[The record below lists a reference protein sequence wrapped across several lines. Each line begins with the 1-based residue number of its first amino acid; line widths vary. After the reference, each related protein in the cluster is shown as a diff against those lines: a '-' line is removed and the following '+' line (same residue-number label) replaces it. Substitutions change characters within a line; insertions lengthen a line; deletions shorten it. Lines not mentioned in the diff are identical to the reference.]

1 MFFELLFFTFFRV
14 KNRNH
19 KKLSSFLYLAY
30 LNKNELKRIVISVTN
45 DLTTDQRVEKTCE
58 ALSEIGYD
66 VVLVGRK
73 LKTSLPIQKNYKTV
87 RFRLL
92 FNKGFLFYAEFNI
105 RLFIFLLFTKKN
117 LLFSNDLD
125 TLLPNYLLSLL
136 QQKTLVFDSHELFSE
151 IPELVTKPRIKNFWL
166 YLEKKLIPKL
176 KNVITVSNSIKNHY
190 LNLYGVS
197 ATVVRNIPKIQKI
210 EPKEFDVNTDEKKII
225 LYQGAVNIGRGI
237 ELMIDT
243 MPLLDKYLFIVIG
256 DGDILKELKEKVKLQ
271 NLNNKVKFL
280 GKKSPEELKKLTL
293 SASIGMSLEEDLGLN
308 YRYALPNKVFDYL
321 HANIPV
327 IIADLPEMRA
337 LIEKYSIGEILTER
351 SPEVLAKTIMQMA
364 TKSYAKELLIAKEKL
379 NWNNEKK
386 KLTSIFFNLD

>member
-1 MFFELLFFTFFRV
+1 M

-210 EPKEFDVNTDEKKII
+210 DPKEFDVNTDEKKII

-337 LIEKYSIGEILTER
+337 LIEKYSFGEILTER
-351 SPEVLAKTIMQMA
+351 SPEVLAKILKQMT
-364 TKSYAKELLIAKEKL
+364 TKSYKKELAMAKEKL
-379 NWNNEKK
+379 NWSKEKK
-386 KLTSIFFNLD
+386 KLTSIFFKLD

>member
-1 MFFELLFFTFFRV
+1 M

-125 TLLPNYLLSLL
+125 SLLPNYLLSLL

-210 EPKEFDVNTDEKKII
+210 DPKEFDVNTDEKKII

-351 SPEVLAKTIMQMA
+351 SPEVLAKIIKQMT
-364 TKSYAKELLIAKEKL
+364 TKSYKKELAMAKEKL
-379 NWNNEKK
+379 NWSKEKK
-386 KLTSIFFNLD
+386 KLTSIFFKLD

>member
-1 MFFELLFFTFFRV
+1 M
-14 KNRNH
+14 KKRNH
-19 KKLSSFLYLAY
+19 KKLPSFLYLAY
-30 LNKNELKRIVISVTN
+30 LNKNVLKRIVISVTN

-87 RFRLL
+87 RFCLL

-210 EPKEFDVNTDEKKII
+210 DPKEFDVNTDEKKII

-351 SPEVLAKTIMQMA
+351 SPEVLAKIIKQMT
-364 TKSYAKELLIAKEKL
+364 TKSYKKELAMAKEKL
-379 NWNNEKK
+379 NWSKEKK
-386 KLTSIFFNLD
+386 KLTSIFFKLD

>member
-1 MFFELLFFTFFRV
+1 M
-14 KNRNH
+14 KKRNH
-19 KKLSSFLYLAY
+19 KKLPSFLYLAY
-30 LNKNELKRIVISVTN
+30 LNKNVLKRIVISVTN

-87 RFRLL
+87 RFCLL

-210 EPKEFDVNTDEKKII
+210 DPKEFDVNTDEKKII

-337 LIEKYSIGEILTER
+337 LIEKYSFGEILTER
-351 SPEVLAKTIMQMA
+351 SPEVLAKILKQMT
-364 TKSYAKELLIAKEKL
+364 TKSYKKELAMAKEKL
-379 NWNNEKK
+379 NWSKEKK
-386 KLTSIFFNLD
+386 KLTSIFFKLD

>member
-1 MFFELLFFTFFRV
+1 M

-19 KKLSSFLYLAY
+19 KKLPSFLYLAY

-105 RLFIFLLFTKKN
+105 RLFIFLLFTKKTI
-117 LLFSNDLD
+117 LFSNDLD

-136 QQKTLVFDSHELFSE
+136 QRKTLVFDSHELFSE
-151 IPELVTKPRIKNFWL
+151 IPELVTKPRVKNFWL

-190 LNLYGVS
+190 LNLYGIS
-197 ATVVRNIPKIQKI
+197 ATVVRNIPKIQRI
-210 EPKEFDVNTDEKKII
+210 DPKESPVNTNEKKII

-243 MPLLDKYLFIVIG
+243 MPLLDAYLFIVIG
-256 DGDILKELKEKVKLQ
+256 DGDILKDLKEKVNLL

-280 GKKSPEELKKLTL
+280 GKKTPEELKKLTL

-337 LIEKYSIGEILTER
+337 LIEKYSIGEILPER
-351 SPEVLAKTIMQMA
+351 SPEVLAKILKQMI
-364 TKSYAKELLIAKEKL
+364 TKSYTKELALAKEKL
-379 NWNNEKK
+379 NWSKEKK
-386 KLTSIFFNLD
+386 KLTSIFFKLD

>member
-1 MFFELLFFTFFRV
+1 M

-210 EPKEFDVNTDEKKII
+210 DPKEFDVNTDEKKII

-243 MPLLDKYLFIVIG
+243 MPLLDAYLFIVIG

-280 GKKSPEELKKLTL
+280 GKKSPEELKRLTL

-351 SPEVLAKTIMQMA
+351 SPEVLAKIIKQMT
-364 TKSYAKELLIAKEKL
+364 TKSYKKELAMAKEKL
-379 NWNNEKK
+379 NWSKEKK
-386 KLTSIFFNLD
+386 KLTSIFFKLD

>member
-1 MFFELLFFTFFRV
+1 M
-14 KNRNH
+14 KKRNH
-19 KKLSSFLYLAY
+19 KKLPSFLYLAY

-210 EPKEFDVNTDEKKII
+210 DPKEFDVNTDEKKII

-351 SPEVLAKTIMQMA
+351 SPEVLAKIIKQMT
-364 TKSYAKELLIAKEKL
+364 TKSYKKELAMAKEKL
-379 NWNNEKK
+379 NWSKEKK
-386 KLTSIFFNLD
+386 KLTSIFFKLD

>member
-1 MFFELLFFTFFRV
+1 V
-14 KNRNH
+14 KKRNH
-19 KKLSSFLYLAY
+19 KKLPSFLYLAY
-30 LNKNELKRIVISVTN
+30 LNKNVLKRIVISVTN

-351 SPEVLAKTIMQMA
+351 SPEVLAKIIKQMT
-364 TKSYAKELLIAKEKL
+364 TKSYKKELAMAKEKL
-379 NWNNEKK
+379 NWSKEKK
-386 KLTSIFFNLD
+386 KLTSIFFKLD

>member
-1 MFFELLFFTFFRV
+1 M

-30 LNKNELKRIVISVTN
+30 LNKNVLKRIVISVTN

-87 RFRLL
+87 RFCLL

-210 EPKEFDVNTDEKKII
+210 DPKEFDVNTDEKKII

-351 SPEVLAKTIMQMA
+351 SPEVLAKIIKQMT
-364 TKSYAKELLIAKEKL
+364 TKSYKKELAMAKEKL
-379 NWNNEKK
+379 NWSKEKK
-386 KLTSIFFNLD
+386 KLTSIFFKLD

>member
-1 MFFELLFFTFFRV
+1 V

-210 EPKEFDVNTDEKKII
+210 DPKEFDVNTDEKKII

-351 SPEVLAKTIMQMA
+351 SPEVLAKIIKQMT
-364 TKSYAKELLIAKEKL
+364 TKSYKKELAMAKEKL
-379 NWNNEKK
+379 NWSKEKK
-386 KLTSIFFNLD
+386 KLTSIFFNLDK

>member
-1 MFFELLFFTFFRV
+1 V

-210 EPKEFDVNTDEKKII
+210 DPKEFDVNTDEKKII

-337 LIEKYSIGEILTER
+337 LIEKYSFGEILTER
-351 SPEVLAKTIMQMA
+351 SPEVLAKIIKQMT
-364 TKSYAKELLIAKEKL
+364 TKSYKKELAMAKEKL
-379 NWNNEKK
+379 NWSKEKK
-386 KLTSIFFNLD
+386 KLTSIFFKLD

>member
-1 MFFELLFFTFFRV
+1 M
-14 KNRNH
+14 KKRNH
-19 KKLSSFLYLAY
+19 KKLPSFLYLAY
-30 LNKNELKRIVISVTN
+30 LNKNVLKRIVISVTN

-210 EPKEFDVNTDEKKII
+210 DPKEFDVNTDEKKII

-351 SPEVLAKTIMQMA
+351 SPEVLAKIIKQMT
-364 TKSYAKELLIAKEKL
+364 TKSYKKELAMAKEKL
-379 NWNNEKK
+379 NWSKEKK
-386 KLTSIFFNLD
+386 KLTSIFFKLD

>member
-1 MFFELLFFTFFRV
+1 M
-14 KNRNH
+14 KKRNH
-19 KKLSSFLYLAY
+19 KKLPSFLYLAY
-30 LNKNELKRIVISVTN
+30 LNKNVLKRIVISVTN

-337 LIEKYSIGEILTER
+337 LIEKYSFGEILTER
-351 SPEVLAKTIMQMA
+351 SPEVLAKIIKQMT
-364 TKSYAKELLIAKEKL
+364 TKSYKKELAMAKEKL
-379 NWNNEKK
+379 NWSKEKK
-386 KLTSIFFNLD
+386 KLTSIFFKLD

>member
-1 MFFELLFFTFFRV
+1 M

-210 EPKEFDVNTDEKKII
+210 DPKEFDVNTDEKKII

-351 SPEVLAKTIMQMA
+351 SPEVLAKILKQMT
-364 TKSYAKELLIAKEKL
+364 TKSYKKELAMAKEKL
-379 NWNNEKK
+379 NWSKEKK
-386 KLTSIFFNLD
+386 KLTSIFFKLD

>member
-1 MFFELLFFTFFRV
+1 M

-386 KLTSIFFNLD
+386 KLTSIFFKLD

>member
-1 MFFELLFFTFFRV
+1 M

-105 RLFIFLLFTKKN
+105 RLLIFLLFTKKN

-210 EPKEFDVNTDEKKII
+210 DPKEFDVNTDEKKII

-351 SPEVLAKTIMQMA
+351 SPELLAKIIKQMT
-364 TKSYAKELLIAKEKL
+364 TKSYKKELAMAKEKL
-379 NWNNEKK
+379 NWSKEKK
-386 KLTSIFFNLD
+386 KLTSIFFKLD

>member
-1 MFFELLFFTFFRV
+1 MTQLFFTFFRV
-14 KNRNH
+14 KKRNH
-19 KKLSSFLYLAY
+19 KKLPSFLYLAY

-210 EPKEFDVNTDEKKII
+210 DPKEFDVNTDEKKII

-351 SPEVLAKTIMQMA
+351 SPEVLAKIIKQMT
-364 TKSYAKELLIAKEKL
+364 TKSYKKELAMAKEKL
-379 NWNNEKK
+379 NWSKEKK
-386 KLTSIFFNLD
+386 KLTSIFFKLD

>member
-1 MFFELLFFTFFRV
+1 M

-19 KKLSSFLYLAY
+19 KKLPSFLYLAY

-73 LKTSLPIQKNYKTV
+73 LKTSLPIQKHYKTV

-92 FNKGFLFYAEFNI
+92 FNVGFLFYAEFNI
-105 RLFIFLLFTKKN
+105 RLFIFLLFTKKTI
-117 LLFSNDLD
+117 LFSNDLD

-136 QQKTLVFDSHELFSE
+136 QRKTLVFDSHELFSE
-151 IPELVTKPRIKNFWL
+151 VPELVTKPRVKNFWL

-190 LNLYGVS
+190 LNLYGIS
-197 ATVVRNIPKIQKI
+197 ATVVRNIPKIQRI
-210 EPKEFDVNTDEKKII
+210 DPKEFPVNTNEKKII

-243 MPLLDKYLFIVIG
+243 MPLLDAYLFIVIG
-256 DGDILKELKEKVKLQ
+256 DGDILKELKEKVNLL

-280 GKKSPEELKKLTL
+280 GKKTPEELKKLTL

-337 LIEKYSIGEILTER
+337 LIEKYSIGEILPER
-351 SPEVLAKTIMQMA
+351 SPEVLAKIIKQMT
-364 TKSYAKELLIAKEKL
+364 TKSYKKELALAKEKL
-379 NWNNEKK
+379 NWSKEKK
-386 KLTSIFFNLD
+386 KLTSIFFKLD

>member
-1 MFFELLFFTFFRV
+1 M

-125 TLLPNYLLSLL
+125 SLLPNYLLSLL

-210 EPKEFDVNTDEKKII
+210 DPKEFDVNTDEKKII

-243 MPLLDKYLFIVIG
+243 MPLLDAYLFIVIG

-351 SPEVLAKTIMQMA
+351 SPEVLAKIIKQMT
-364 TKSYAKELLIAKEKL
+364 TKSYKKELAMAKEKL
-379 NWNNEKK
+379 NWSKEKK
-386 KLTSIFFNLD
+386 KLTSIFFKLD

>member
-1 MFFELLFFTFFRV
+1 M
-14 KNRNH
+14 
-19 KKLSSFLYLAY
+19 
-30 LNKNELKRIVISVTN
+30 KRIVISVTN

-58 ALSEIGYD
+58 VLSDIGYE
-66 VVLVGRK
+66 VLLVGRK
-73 LKTSLPIQKNYKTV
+73 LKKSIPIQRNYRTV
-87 RFRLL
+87 RFNLL

-117 LLFSNDLD
+117 ILFSNDLD

-136 QQKTLVFDSHELFSE
+136 QRKTLVFDSHELFSE
-151 IPELVTKPRIKNFWL
+151 IPELVHKPRVKNFWL
-166 YLEKKLIPKL
+166 YLEKNIIPKL

-190 LNLYGVS
+190 LNLYKVS
-197 ATVVRNIPKIQKI
+197 ATVIRNIPKIQKI
-210 EPKEFDVNTDEKKII
+210 KPKEFEINTSEKKII
-225 LYQGAVNIGRGI
+225 LYQGAVNMGRGI

-243 MPLLDKYLFIVIG
+243 MPLLDGYIFIVIG
-256 DGDILKELKEKVKLQ
+256 DGDILNELKEKVRLL
-271 NLNNKVKFL
+271 NLKNKVKFL
-280 GKKSPEELKKLTL
+280 GKKTPEELKKLTL
-293 SASIGMSLEEDLGLN
+293 SATIGMSLEEDLGLN
-308 YRYALPNKVFDYL
+308 YRYALPNKIFDYL

-337 LIEKYSIGEILTER
+337 LIEKYSIGEILPER

>member
-1 MFFELLFFTFFRV
+1 M
-14 KNRNH
+14 
-19 KKLSSFLYLAY
+19 
-30 LNKNELKRIVISVTN
+30 KRIVISVTN
-45 DLTTDQRVEKTCE
+45 DLTTDQRVGKTCE
-58 ALSEIGYD
+58 VLSEIGYD
-66 VVLVGRK
+66 VVLVGRR
-73 LKTSLPIQKNYKTV
+73 LKKSLPIQRNYGTV

-92 FNKGFLFYAEFNI
+92 FNNGFLFYAEFNI

-117 LLFSNDLD
+117 ILFSNDLD
-125 TLLPNYLLSLL
+125 TLLPNYLIGIL
-136 QQKTLVFDSHELFSE
+136 QQKKLVFDSHELFSE
-151 IPELVTKPRIKNFWL
+151 IPELVTKPRVKNFWL

-210 EPKEFDVNTDEKKII
+210 EPKEFDINTDEKKII

-243 MPLLDKYLFIVIG
+243 IPLLDEYLFIVIG
-256 DGDILKELKEKVKLQ
+256 DGDILKELKEKVMHL
-271 NLNNKVKFL
+271 NLNNKVKFI
-280 GKKSPEELKKLTL
+280 GKKTPKELKKLTL
-293 SASIGMSLEEDLGLN
+293 GASIGMSLEEDLGLN

-337 LIEKYSIGEILTER
+337 LIEKYSIGEVLHER
-351 SPEVLAKTIMQMA
+351 SPEVLAKTILSMSQ
-364 TKSYAKELLIAKEKL
+364 KSYTKELKLAKEKL
-379 NWNNEKK
+379 NWSEEKK
-386 KLTSIFFNLD
+386 KLTSIFLKLD

>member
-1 MFFELLFFTFFRV
+1 M
-14 KNRNH
+14 
-19 KKLSSFLYLAY
+19 
-30 LNKNELKRIVISVTN
+30 KRIVISVTN

-210 EPKEFDVNTDEKKII
+210 DPKEFDVNTDEKKII

-351 SPEVLAKTIMQMA
+351 SPEVLAKIIKQMT
-364 TKSYAKELLIAKEKL
+364 TKSYKKELAMAKEKL
-379 NWNNEKK
+379 NWSEEKK
-386 KLTSIFFNLD
+386 KLTSIFFKLD

>member
-1 MFFELLFFTFFRV
+1 M

-210 EPKEFDVNTDEKKII
+210 DPKEFDVNTDEKKII

-337 LIEKYSIGEILTER
+337 LIEKYSFGEILTER
-351 SPEVLAKTIMQMA
+351 SPEVLAKIIKQMT
-364 TKSYAKELLIAKEKL
+364 TKSYKKELAMAKEKL
-379 NWNNEKK
+379 NWSKEKK
-386 KLTSIFFNLD
+386 KLTSIFFKLD

>member
-1 MFFELLFFTFFRV
+1 M

-210 EPKEFDVNTDEKKII
+210 DPKEFDVNTDEKKII

-351 SPEVLAKTIMQMA
+351 SPEVLAKIIKQMT
-364 TKSYAKELLIAKEKL
+364 TKSYKKELAMAKEKL
-379 NWNNEKK
+379 NWSKEKK
-386 KLTSIFFNLD
+386 KLTSIFFKLD

>member
-1 MFFELLFFTFFRV
+1 M

-19 KKLSSFLYLAY
+19 KKLPSFLYLAY

-105 RLFIFLLFTKKN
+105 RLFIFLLFTKKTI
-117 LLFSNDLD
+117 LFSNDLD

-136 QQKTLVFDSHELFSE
+136 QRKTLVFDSHELFSE

-210 EPKEFDVNTDEKKII
+210 DPKEFDVNTDEKKII

-351 SPEVLAKTIMQMA
+351 SPEVLAKIIKQMT
-364 TKSYAKELLIAKEKL
+364 TKSYKKELAMAKEKL
-379 NWNNEKK
+379 NWSKEKK
-386 KLTSIFFNLD
+386 KLTSIFFKLD

>member
-1 MFFELLFFTFFRV
+1 V

-210 EPKEFDVNTDEKKII
+210 DPKEFDVNTDEKKII

-243 MPLLDKYLFIVIG
+243 MPLLDAYLFIVIG

-351 SPEVLAKTIMQMA
+351 SPEVLAKIIKQMT
-364 TKSYAKELLIAKEKL
+364 TKSYKKELAMAKEKL
-379 NWNNEKK
+379 NWSKEKK
-386 KLTSIFFNLD
+386 KLTSIFFKLD